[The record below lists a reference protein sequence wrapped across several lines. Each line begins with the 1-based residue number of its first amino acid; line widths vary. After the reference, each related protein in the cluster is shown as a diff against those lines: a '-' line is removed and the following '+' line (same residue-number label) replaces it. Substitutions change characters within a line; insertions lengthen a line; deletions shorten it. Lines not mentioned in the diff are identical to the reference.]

1 MKNERKMKNEI
12 NEISCELWME
22 TISRSLTLKKKQR
35 VRFECLFVYQGIQ
48 TGYKCPFSYQEI

>member
-22 TISRSLTLKKKQR
+22 TLKKKGMSEYSP
-35 VRFECLFVYQGIQ
+35 FFTYFV
-48 TGYKCPFSYQEI
+48 SRE